1 MDRKSPITKD
11 SKSIPYDSISTSAR
25 RALVKLV
32 FEQKMSVRSAS
43 KVLGIKY
50 TTGKALIQKFR
61 KRGSIDRIRGV
72 RRGQQDEERQEERD
86 TLIQNM
92 QIDTKNP
99 TQVNGSSNSSSS
111 NVGRPSCVS
120 KYLSMEEEKIDPRN
134 LVDNELLLAS
144 KSEDYSSSSF

>member
-72 RRGQQDEERQEERD
+72 RRGQ
-86 TLIQNM
+86 
-92 QIDTKNP
+92 
-99 TQVNGSSNSSSS
+99 
-111 NVGRPSCVS
+111 
-120 KYLSMEEEKIDPRN
+120 
-134 LVDNELLLAS
+134 
-144 KSEDYSSSSF
+144 